1 MFQASKAHG
10 SRVLWRRTLL
20 LPRTTANVPSFESTW
35 VACPMA
41 SDSATALFTKE
52 LQRQKQR
59 NGRTANNKEV
69 SHGMQGHKNKRL
81 FIAEAKRSLLRGGR
95 ASTRV
100 HPIMRVCGD
109 SLARRKRPKDESADD
124 NGHYDPQHTKD
135 FPASW

>member
-41 SDSATALFTKE
+41 SDSATATYNCQCSKLRKHMGRVSYGVGLCYCPVHQGTSATK
-52 LQRQKQR
+52 KR

-69 SHGMQGHKNKRL
+69 SHGMQGH
-81 FIAEAKRSLLRGGR
+81 
-95 ASTRV
+95 
-100 HPIMRVCGD
+100 
-109 SLARRKRPKDESADD
+109 
-124 NGHYDPQHTKD
+124 
-135 FPASW
+135 